1 MKLLQHPIL
10 LASQSPRRL
19 QLMRELGFTNLTV
32 RPTDSDETIPEGMP
46 VQQVAAYLAEKKAAA
61 GKNWLKNEEILLAAD
76 TIVVLNGVIF
86 GKPTDFDDAKRIIQ
100 ALSNQMHQVITGV
113 CLLSKNKK
121 IVFSDTANV
130 YFDTLTNAEIE
141 FYIHACKPFD
151 KAGAYG
157 IQEWIGHAKIKRI
170 EGSYSTI
177 MGLPTHLVFKHLSLF
192 EHIWT

>member
-32 RPTDSDETIPEGMP
+32 RPTDSDETIPEGML
-46 VQQVAAYLAEKKAAA
+46 VQEVAAFLAEKKAAA
-61 GKNWLKNEEILLAAD
+61 GRNWLKDDEILLAAD
-76 TIVVLNGVIF
+76 TIVVLEGVIF
-86 GKPTDFDDAKRIIQ
+86 GKPTDYDDAKRIIQ

-121 IVFSDTANV
+121 VIFSDTANV
-130 YFDTLTNAEIE
+130 YFDKLTNTEID
-141 FYIHACKPFD
+141 FYINACKPYD

-157 IQEWIGHAKIKRI
+157 IQEWIGHAKIKKI

-177 MGLPTHLVFKHLSLF
+177 MGLPTHLVFKNLCLF
-192 EHIWT
+192 WNT

>member
-1 MKLLQHPIL
+1 MKILQHPIL

>member
-46 VQQVAAYLAEKKAAA
+46 VQEVAAFLAEKKAAA
-61 GKNWLKNEEILLAAD
+61 GKNWLKDDEILLAAD
-76 TIVVLNGVIF
+76 TIVVLEGVIF
-86 GKPTDFDDAKRIIQ
+86 GKPTDYDDAKRIIQ

-113 CLLSKNKK
+113 CLLSKTKK
-121 IVFSDTANV
+121 VVFSDTANV
-130 YFDTLTNAEIE
+130 YFDKLTNTEID
-141 FYIHACKPFD
+141 FYINACKPYD

-157 IQEWIGHAKIKRI
+157 IQEWIGHAKIKKI

-177 MGLPTHLVFKHLSLF
+177 MGLPTHLVFKHLCLF
-192 EHIWT
+192 WNT

>member
-10 LASQSPRRL
+10 LASQSPRRF

-32 RPTDSDETIPEGMP
+32 RPTDSDETIPDRMP
-46 VQQVAAYLAEKKAAA
+46 IHQVAAFLAEKKAEA
-61 GKNWLKNEEILLAAD
+61 GRDWLKKDEILLAAD
-76 TIVVLNGVIF
+76 TIVVLDGVIF
-86 GKPTDFDDAKRIIQ
+86 GKPTDFEDAKRIIR
-100 ALSNQMHQVITGV
+100 ALSNRMHQVITGV

-121 IVFSDTANV
+121 LIFSDIANV
-130 YFDTLTNAEIE
+130 YFDKLTDAEID

-157 IQEWIGHAKIKRI
+157 IQEWIGHAKIKKI

-177 MGLPTHLVFKHLSLF
+177 MGLPTHLVFNKLCEF
-192 EHIWT
+192 